1 MRITCVL
8 IVTVVLF
15 VLGGCCAHRVHQD
28 QQPAVAAPLIVDVR
42 TEQEWKE
49 GHLEG
54 AVLIPYDRIEQ
65 GITAVAP
72 DKKGKIYL
80 YCRSGRR
87 TGIAFDALKRM
98 GYEDLVNLETL
109 EKASQTLGKP
119 VVK

>member
-1 MRITCVL
+1 MRITYIL
-8 IVTVVLF
+8 IATLLLI
-15 VLGGCCAHRVHQD
+15 VLGGCSAHQSALVR
-28 QQPAVAAPLIVDVR
+28 QPEPLIVDVR

-72 DKKGKIYL
+72 DKKVKIYL

-109 EKASQTLGKP
+109 EKASQALGKP